1 MLENL
6 VNEMVD
12 FPEELAEILSHII
25 ISHHGVEEWGSPKKP
40 MCVEALIVHY
50 LDNLDAKVMGVK
62 EHLKENMQDEHWSE
76 YHRLYESYFYKLP
89 VR

>member
-1 MLENL
+1 MLEGL
-6 VNEMVD
+6 IKEVEG
-12 FPEELAEILSHII
+12 FPRTSGIFSPTSLSAIT
-25 ISHHGVEEWGSPKKP
+25 GVEEWGSPKRP

-62 EHLKENMQDEHWSE
+62 EHFKANMENERWSE

-89 VR
+89 DR